1 MALAQ
6 QVGLGA
12 LFLAFLGGLVS
23 FFSPCVCPLIP
34 AYLSYLSGVT
44 RPAGA
49 ALSPSS
55 RATSDTAG
63 GAVAQM
69 QTAAHTSVS
78 ASALASAHAS
88 AESRAIAL
96 TSILFVGGFSLAF
109 VALGMLIA
117 SFGVLFA
124 AYKLVIETVVGGI
137 MLLMGMF
144 LLGFVPR
151 SWSAV
156 LLRERRFY
164 LPTTV
169 VQRLGPVAP
178 FALGGLFALGWTPC
192 IGPILAAILGYVGAA
207 GTIAGGALLLAVYSL
222 GFAIPFLALG
232 IGWSAGLRNFRWMAR
247 HGRAIELAS
256 GVALVLVGL
265 LYVSGQA
272 STFAIW
278 AQHFVI
284 HV

>member
-1 MALAQ
+1 MTLAQ
-6 QVGLGA
+6 QVGWGA
-12 LFLAFLGGLVS
+12 LFLAFAGGLVS

-34 AYLSYLSGVT
+34 AYLSYRSGGAW
-44 RPAGA
+44 AGA
-49 ALSPSS
+49 AAQAPSGVMKGS
-55 RATSDTAG
+55 ETGVTSMRAQSSAQARSM
-63 GAVAQM
+63 AV
-69 QTAAHTSVS
+69 
-78 ASALASAHAS
+78 
-88 AESRAIAL
+88 
-96 TSILFVGGFSLAF
+96 TSILFVSGFSVAF

-124 AYKLVIETVVGGI
+124 AYKLVIETLVGGF

-144 LLGFVPR
+144 LLSFVPK
-151 SWSAV
+151 SWSSV
-156 LLRERRFY
+156 LLREQRFH
-164 LPTTV
+164 LPAPV
-169 VQRLGPVAP
+169 VRRLGPVAP

-207 GTIAGGALLLAVYSL
+207 GNVGEGALLLGMYSL

-232 IGWSAGLRNFRWMAR
+232 IGWSAGLRNFRWMTR
-247 HGRAIELAS
+247 HGHAIELAS

-278 AQHFVI
+278 AQRFVI

>member
-6 QVGLGA
+6 QVGWGA
-12 LFLAFLGGLVS
+12 LFLAFAGGLVS

-34 AYLSYLSGVT
+34 AYLSYLSG
-44 RPAGA
+44 GA
-49 ALSPSS
+49 KSGATPPSPSV
-55 RATSDTAG
+55 AAPKGTTTGVTA
-63 GAVAQM
+63 
-69 QTAAHTSVS
+69 
-78 ASALASAHAS
+78 LR
-88 AESRAIAL
+88 AESSAQARSMAV
-96 TSILFVGGFSLAF
+96 TSILFVSGFSVAF
-109 VALGMLIA
+109 VALGMLIS

-124 AYKLVIETVVGGI
+124 AYKLVIETVVGGF
-137 MLLMGMF
+137 MLLMGLF
-144 LLGFVPR
+144 LLGFVPK

-156 LLRERRFY
+156 LLREQRFH
-164 LPTTV
+164 LPAPV
-169 VQRLGPVAP
+169 VQRLGPGAP

-207 GTIAGGALLLAVYSL
+207 GNVAEGALLLGMYSL
-222 GFAIPFLALG
+222 GFALPFLALG
-232 IGWSAGLRNFRWMAR
+232 VGWSAGLRNFRWMTR
-247 HGRAIELAS
+247 HGHAIEIAS

-278 AQHFVI
+278 AQRFVI